1 MPCHAGRLAS
11 RFWEV
16 SPAGGR
22 AARSV
27 DESGRGDSDP
37 WASARDRGG
46 ELCLGAGKG
55 GWGGV
60 DALTSPFLFCRT
72 SPFSPSPV
80 CERERLTWPRARR
93 TPELGSPARPG
104 AADGMPSE
112 AEPVTHLPSLASAH
126 GRRSM
131 ARGGIGD
138 VRLPCR
144 WFPPHWPSRQI
155 GGTCP
160 GRNDLLA
167 PPTTSQIP

>member
-1 MPCHAGRLAS
+1 LLNRTSRHALSPPCHAARPPGWLQASGKFRL
-11 RFWEV
+11 
-16 SPAGGR
+16 R

-72 SPFSPSPV
+72 SPFSPSPL
-80 CERERLTWPRARR
+80 CERARLTWPRARR

-131 ARGGIGD
+131 ARGGNGD

-144 WFPPHWPSRQI
+144 
-155 GGTCP
+155 
-160 GRNDLLA
+160 
-167 PPTTSQIP
+167 